1 MNGRREIQMSKVI
14 HQPYMIRKKFF
25 IPKSEIIRDYRRDYK
40 YQVISE
46 QEINEEED
54 EDGWSN

>member
-1 MNGRREIQMSKVI
+1 MSKVI